1 MSFGEQPL
9 ANALIAPERS
19 SEQQLTYELAP
30 TICSACGL
38 FQLLEQPTATSI
50 FTRKYPFFTSTS
62 KYMSNHFSH
71 LARDLIQN
79 DPTLKD
85 GGFVIEIGSN
95 DGTLLQSFAKAG
107 INHLGFEPSES
118 VANVAKKNGINTD
131 ISFFNSETASL
142 IRQKYGPA
150 DIILGA
156 NVIGHIAEIN
166 DIGSGVASLLKDDG
180 IFLIEAVYLGDML
193 LNTAFDQLYD
203 EHVFTFSGTAVA
215 NAFHKHGLELIN
227 VERQS
232 VHGGSMRYTLAPLGS
247 HTCTAAVKNLLDE
260 EKNRGLNNSATYIE
274 FRQRCEAIRR
284 DLPLLLSEISGM
296 GHKIV
301 GYGATAKSTTVLN
314 YCGLGTNDIAWI
326 QDSTK
331 AKQGMLSPQTLVPI
345 VPPEYFREGSPE
357 YAVLFAWN
365 HRDEIE
371 MLERE
376 WRKKGG
382 KWILYIPKVTV
393 A

>member
-9 ANALIAPERS
+9 ANALIAPEGA
-19 SEQQLTYELAP
+19 SEHQLTYELAP

-38 FQLLEQPTATSI
+38 FQLLEQPIATSI

-62 KYMSNHFSH
+62 TYMSSHFSH
-71 LARDLIQN
+71 LGRDLIEN
-79 DPTLKD
+79 YPTLKD
-85 GGFVIEIGSN
+85 RGFVVEIGSN

-118 VANVAKKNGINTD
+118 VANVAKKNGINTN

-142 IRQKYGPA
+142 TRQKYGPA

-215 NAFHKHGLELIN
+215 NAFRRHGLELIN

-247 HTCTAAVKNLLDE
+247 HACTSAVKTLLDE
-260 EKNRGLNNSATYIE
+260 EEIRGLNNSATYVT
-274 FRQRCEAIRR
+274 FRQRCEAIPR
-284 DLPLLLSEISGM
+284 DLPLLLNQISDM

-301 GYGATAKSTTVLN
+301 AYGATAKSATVLN
-314 YCGLGTNDIAWI
+314 YCGLGTHDIAWI
-326 QDSTK
+326 QDSTE
-331 AKQGMLSPQTLVPI
+331 AKQGMLTPRTLVPI
-345 VPPEYFREGSPE
+345 VPPEHFRKISPE
-357 YAVLFAWN
+357 YAILFAWN

-371 MLERE
+371 IRERE

-393 A
+393 E

>member
-9 ANALIAPERS
+9 ANALIAPEGS
-19 SEQQLTYELAP
+19 SEHQLTYELAP
-30 TICSACGL
+30 TICSACGI
-38 FQLLEQPTATSI
+38 FQLLEQPIATSI

-62 KYMSNHFSH
+62 THMSNHFSH
-71 LARDLIQN
+71 LARDLIEN
-79 DPTLKD
+79 YPTLKD
-85 GGFVIEIGSN
+85 RGFVVEIGSN

-118 VANVAKKNGINTD
+118 VANVAKKNGINTNT
-131 ISFFNSETASL
+131 SFFNSETAS
-142 IRQKYGPA
+142 RTRKKYGPA

-215 NAFHKHGLELIN
+215 NAFRRHGLELIN

-247 HTCTAAVKNLLDE
+247 HVCTSAVKNLLDE
-260 EKNRGLNNSATYIE
+260 EEIRGLNNSATYVT

-284 DLPLLLSEISGM
+284 DLPLLLSQISDM

-301 GYGATAKSTTVLN
+301 GYGATAKSATVLN
-314 YCGLGTNDIAWI
+314 YCGLGTHNIAWI
-326 QDSTK
+326 QDSTE
-331 AKQGMLSPQTLVPI
+331 AKQGMLTPRSLVPI
-345 VPPEYFREGSPE
+345 VPPENFRKISPE
-357 YAVLFAWN
+357 YAILFAWN

-371 MLERE
+371 MRERE

-393 A
+393 E